1 MPCTELY
8 ENVMLALR
16 RQVREVEEN
25 DMLDQTLLRGSR
37 AGLIQPPSTNDI
49 DQLLRSMMGTNVRA
63 TSSFARPAPSGQQ
76 SESVALGPWLKKP
89 VIIPPF
95 APTDED
101 SEADAEF
108 VFTSLGNQ

>member
-1 MPCTELY
+1 
-8 ENVMLALR
+8 MLALR
-16 RQVREVEEN
+16 RQVREIEEN
-25 DMLDQTLLRGSR
+25 DMLDQTVLRGSQ

-49 DQLLRSMMGTNVRA
+49 DQLLRSMMGTNVQA
-63 TSSFARPAPSGQQ
+63 TSSFARPAPGGQP
-76 SESVALGPWLKKP
+76 SESVAPGPWLKKE

-95 APTDED
+95 APGDED